1 MFKKLSNLTACV
13 DTASKFI
20 TLNDRELYR
29 PFLEYIEKFATN
41 TASAT
46 DTALFSGQIAT
57 ELLNDLPVSRDSYQ
71 FEVYTTDPAA
81 YARKLADELYAEFKD
96 KSPHIPINTLVVDT
110 VTILET
116 TISINT
122 RVLVRALG
130 FGEYRGVNLMDVVSP
145 VVHKARFADTHFNDI
160 KIMPL
165 DLYLITAYRVLYT
178 PRVDDWMKYYEH
190 ITETENKFMNSL
202 DKNNEFKHTEIAGG
216 GNADDFI
223 DMPAA
228 IKSAFNAVKKDNVFI
243 GDVAINVI
251 LDNNIGNNSN
261 NNNTTNFKNQRL
273 QIITKHEIKD
283 IIRQLE
289 GMNKDKTRAKYRFDY
304 VKYYLNIPS
313 DFRLLKYTIYISN
326 SKNRFPLIDVFN
338 SASYELIPYTKS
350 YDILVAHPTVV
361 LRFLLIDMWTLRVI
375 SRGTLNKKRFDELA
389 ANFARISKLPK
400 NFQLENYYGVYL
412 SETVAKKQLMKQHQ
426 QPKYYPYLSF

>member
-13 DTASKFI
+13 DAASKFI

-41 TASAT
+41 IASAT

-145 VVHKARFADTHFNDI
+145 VVHKARFTDTGI

-190 ITETENKFMNSL
+190 ITETENKFLNSL
-202 DKNNEFKHTEIAGG
+202 DKHTEITGG

-243 GDVAINVI
+243 GDVSVSTI
-251 LDNNIGNNSN
+251 LDD
-261 NNNTTNFKNQRL
+261 TTNFKNQRL

-289 GMNKDKTRAKYRFDY
+289 GMNKDKTRTKYRFDY

-350 YDILVAHPTVV
+350 TDILVAHPTVV

-400 NFQLENYYGVYL
+400 NFQLENYYEIGRAHV
-412 SETVAKKQLMKQHQ
+412 
-426 QPKYYPYLSF
+426 